1 MVSLDLYQKS
11 GLYHDRKVFYSGLI
25 NVWNMAAL
33 PLSPELVPIAK
44 IIIGLVLIFVAA
56 RVVGFI
62 VKVLGFLFVGY
73 GAYQYVLIRAVTL
86 EAVFPAIVGIAL
98 IAVGKSMAETVV
110 KIIGGLVV
118 LWGIAGLG
126 II

>member
-1 MVSLDLYQKS
+1 MPV
-11 GLYHDRKVFYSGLI
+11 
-25 NVWNMAAL
+25 L
-33 PLSPELVPIAK
+33 PLSWELIPIIK
-44 IIIGLVLIFVAA
+44 IITGLVLIFVAA
-56 RVVGFI
+56 KAVGFI
-62 VKVLGFLFVGY
+62 IKVLGFLFLGY

-86 EAVFPAIVGIAL
+86 EAVFPVIVGITL

-110 KIIGGLVV
+110 KIIGALVV

>member
-1 MVSLDLYQKS
+1 MV
-11 GLYHDRKVFYSGLI
+11 
-25 NVWNMAAL
+25 AP
-33 PLSPELVPIAK
+33 PLSPELASIVK

-56 RVVGFI
+56 KIVGFI
-62 VKVLGFLFVGY
+62 IKVLGILFLGY

-98 IAVGKSMAETVV
+98 IAVGKSMAETAV
-110 KIIGGLVV
+110 KVIGALVV
-118 LWGIAGLG
+118 LWGVTGLG